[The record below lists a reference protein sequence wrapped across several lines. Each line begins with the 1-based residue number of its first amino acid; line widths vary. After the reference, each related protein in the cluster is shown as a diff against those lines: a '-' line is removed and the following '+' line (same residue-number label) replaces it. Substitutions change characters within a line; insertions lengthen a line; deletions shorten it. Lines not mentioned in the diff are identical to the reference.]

1 MKKLIECVPNFSE
14 GTRPEVVE
22 AIVEEVR
29 KTEGVQLKDYEYD
42 KDYNRAVVTFF
53 GEPQA
58 VKQAALAVSAKALEL
73 IDMTKHKGQHPRMG
87 AVDVVPFIP
96 ILNVTMEEC
105 IQISK
110 EFGREF
116 AEQFDVPVY
125 LYDQSAT
132 QPGRKDIDDVRKGEY
147 EVLAAR
153 MTKPEHKPDFGPAEF
168 KPKAGATI
176 TGARKILAG
185 LNINLGTG
193 DLNIAKKIA
202 RAIHQRKGGLVNIKA
217 MGTKLEERGITQ
229 IGISN
234 VDYEQTPLYRQ
245 FEYVK
250 MEAGRYGVPIVG
262 SEIIGMIPLDALV
275 DTAKYYLRLEGFKRE
290 LIIELLLLEDC
301 LKES

>member
-1 MKKLIECVPNFSE
+1 MKKFIECVPNFSE
-14 GTRPEVVE
+14 GARTEVVE
-22 AIVEEVR
+22 AIVEEIR
-29 KTEGVQLKDYEYD
+29 KTEGVNLKDYEFD
-42 KDYNRAVVTFF
+42 QDYNRAVVTFF

-58 VKQAALAVSAKALEL
+58 VKQAALAASAKALEL

-105 IQISK
+105 IQISQ
-110 EFGREF
+110 EFGQEF
-116 AEQFDVPVY
+116 ANRYDVPVY
-125 LYDQSAT
+125 LYEQSAT
-132 QPGRKDIDDVRKGEY
+132 HPGRKDIDDVRKGEY
-147 EVLAAR
+147 EALAER
-153 MTKPEHKPDFGPAEF
+153 ITKPEHKPDFGPAEF
-168 KPKAGATI
+168 KPKSGATI
-176 TGARKILAG
+176 VGARKILAG

-193 DLNIAKKIA
+193 DLSIAKKIA

-217 MGTKLEERGITQ
+217 MGTKLADRDITQ

-245 FEYVK
+245 FEFVK
-250 MEAGRYGVPIVG
+250 MEAARYGVPIVG

-275 DTAKYYLRLEGFKRE
+275 NTAKYYLRLEGFKRE

-301 LKES
+301 LTES